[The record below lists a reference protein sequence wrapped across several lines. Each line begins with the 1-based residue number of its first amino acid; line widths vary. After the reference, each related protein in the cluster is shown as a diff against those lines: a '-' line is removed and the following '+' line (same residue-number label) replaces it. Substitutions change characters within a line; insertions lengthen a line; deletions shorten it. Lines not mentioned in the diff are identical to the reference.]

1 MFFTRADSYSVVND
15 YVWCAARMAPELQQ
29 TFKDEARKAFKAV
42 KGDPTLERLANLW
55 TLHSQA

>member
-1 MFFTRADSYSVVND
+1 MPAGHSRPAVTLGIA
-15 YVWCAARMAPELQQ
+15 ELKAGR
-29 TFKDEARKAFKAV
+29 KDEARKAFKAV